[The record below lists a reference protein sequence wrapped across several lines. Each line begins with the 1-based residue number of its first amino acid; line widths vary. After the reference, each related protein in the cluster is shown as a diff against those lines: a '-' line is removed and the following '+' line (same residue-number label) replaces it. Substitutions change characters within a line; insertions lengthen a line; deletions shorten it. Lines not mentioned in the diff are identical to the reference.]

1 MGAFIGIDLGTTY
14 SAVSFLDETGRPK
27 ILANKDGQNI
37 TPSCIDFSDDTII
50 VGEDARKGLGIN
62 AVAARFKRDMG
73 TSTTYELNGHKVTPT
88 ECSAL
93 VLKKLV
99 QDTTVQIGDIDSA
112 VVTIPANYANEARE
126 ATLKAAKDAGLK
138 VDFIVNEPTAAALF
152 YAHKNNEELHGHYA
166 VYDLGGGTFDLSI
179 LKVNGQDVDVVT
191 SDGIHKLG
199 GSDFDEALQKIVRNK
214 YEAETGEKSDEE
226 DYTRTDAEEDKKS
239 LSKRDS
245 IKVRINRKN
254 ITVTKDEFVEAIS
267 SMIAQTEML
276 CDSVVAEAGIEY
288 SDIKEVLL
296 VGGSTRVPAVLES
309 VKKTFGKDPVTSE
322 NVDEIVALGASL
334 YCAFKGN
341 REKLSN
347 TQKKSI
353 EKIKVAESTAK
364 CFGTI
369 ALGVNAKGEKERQVM
384 ILINKN
390 EKIPCSVTESVYSS
404 HDNQKEVRCSITEST
419 AAETDPKFVNIM
431 WEEMLDL
438 GGDKPQG
445 QEIKVTYSYD
455 ENQTMNAVFLDV
467 ESGKELKTSLSLKN
481 NDDSDSDIEKFI
493 VE

>member
-353 EKIKVAESTAK
+353 EKIKVAESTTK

-467 ESGKELKTSLSLKN
+467 ESGKELKTSLSMKN